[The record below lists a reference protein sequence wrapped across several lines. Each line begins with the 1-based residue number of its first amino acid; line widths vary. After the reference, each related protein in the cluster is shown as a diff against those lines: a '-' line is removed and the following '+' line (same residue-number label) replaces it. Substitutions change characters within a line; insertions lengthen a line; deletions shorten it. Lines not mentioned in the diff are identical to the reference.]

1 MKSLDLEYQTL
12 MFLKKKKETLKIYF
26 LNYFKNYS
34 HLKIQATQ
42 NIMLMTLL
50 LWQAGP
56 DFGSQEMCVYVLNA
70 GEIVEA
76 IPGTVCV
83 CVCVCAHMRACT
95 ECRRNCKGN

>member
-1 MKSLDLEYQTL
+1 
-12 MFLKKKKETLKIYF
+12 
-26 LNYFKNYS
+26 
-34 HLKIQATQ
+34 
-42 NIMLMTLL
+42 MLMTLL